1 MGQKLDAQIHSG
13 EEEEPVR
20 SGEKEIQEAGEKSA
34 TCNSFS
40 TYLCG
45 SGVPTHHSDRT
56 RPQHLTG

>member
-34 TCNSFS
+34 TCNSF
-40 TYLCG
+40 L
-45 SGVPTHHSDRT
+45 RT
-56 RPQHLTG
+56 FVDQVFQHITVTILGRNT